1 VVWALW
7 PRSRNARRRLRP
19 LPPEAWLLTIGL
31 LALPLCSGL
40 MSSMNRFV
48 AGTWPGFILLA
59 AWLQTARPW
68 LRWVVYGALAVACV
82 LMTRYW
88 ARGTFIG

>member
-1 VVWALW
+1 
-7 PRSRNARRRLRP
+7 
-19 LPPEAWLLTIGL
+19 
-31 LALPLCSGL
+31 